1 MSHVLLPAERNR
13 KLIHIGSGAIALG
26 YALTSRGTTL
36 AVLAILLALMIL
48 AEAARLVTPWG
59 ARTYNRFFGLMT
71 RPEESR
77 ALTGASFLLAGAVL
91 TVVVFPAV
99 IAIPAL
105 LFMSWGDA
113 AAALVGQK
121 YGRLKWAQGKT
132 VEGSLACLVV
142 CLLIVVPFELSL
154 AVKLSGAVAATIA
167 ELLPW
172 GFLNDNLAVPLFSG
186 GVMLTMMATGL

>member
-1 MSHVLLPAERNR
+1 MSHMLLPAERNR

-26 YALTSRGTTL
+26 YALTSRDTTL

-48 AEAARLVTPWG
+48 AEAARLGTPWG

-77 ALTGASFLLAGAVL
+77 TLTGASFLLAGAVL

-121 YGRLKWAQGKT
+121 YGRRKWAQGKT

-154 AVKLSGAVAATIA
+154 AVKFSGAVAATIA

-186 GVMLTMMATGL
+186 GVMLSMMVTGL